1 MTTPPPA
8 AGARADT
15 TAPTDPVARA
25 ILRLVLYFDV
35 FQHPL
40 SQAELVRL
48 VAPQDP
54 ARAHQALALLAA
66 TGAVETRDHW
76 VFQPG
81 RAATI
86 ARRRERA
93 RHAERTWPLAR
104 LASALLARVPFVR
117 GVLITG
123 GMSKGS
129 TAPGDDVDFLLLVA
143 PGRVW
148 TLKSLLQGARR
159 AWPEPVR
166 DLFCT
171 NYLLAEDRPLV
182 DDRNLFTAVEL
193 ATAVPM
199 YGPEACAT
207 LLHANPWCR
216 RFVPGMDWALQRAAV
231 AAPLPPRPLATGIEA
246 MARGAAGQRIERASV
261 AAWDRYWNRKY
272 AWLDAA
278 TRAQRFKRREEV
290 ATNHLHDFQGYVLD
304 EVRRRLDA
312 VGLDEPLELARG
324 GQPVGSP

>member
-1 MTTPPPA
+1 MTVPTAPSA
-8 AGARADT
+8 AGAPAGVPDE
-15 TAPTDPVARA
+15 PVDRA
-25 ILRLVLYFDV
+25 IVRLVLYFDV

-40 SQAELVRL
+40 TQAELVRL
-48 VAPQDP
+48 VCPDDP
-54 ARAHQALALLAA
+54 DLVPQALARLAA
-66 TGAVETRDHW
+66 RGIVERRDHW
-76 VFQPG
+76 CFRPG
-81 RAATI
+81 RSAAI
-86 ARRRERA
+86 ARRQERA

-159 AWPEPVR
+159 AWPEPIR

-199 YGPEACAT
+199 YGPAGCAA
-207 LLHANPWCR
+207 LLRANAWSR
-216 RFVPGMDWALQRAAV
+216 RFVPGMPWAEQRAAA
-231 AAPLPPRPLATGIEA
+231 AAPLPRSPLARGVEA
-246 MARGAAGQRIERASV
+246 TIAGPGGQRIERASV

-272 AWLDAA
+272 AWLDEA

-304 EVRRRLDA
+304 EVRRRLVA

-324 GQPVGSP
+324 GRPVGSA

>member
-1 MTTPPPA
+1 MP
-8 AGARADT
+8 D
-15 TAPTDPVARA
+15 DPIARA
-25 ILRLVLYFDV
+25 IVRMVLYFDV

-40 SQAELVRL
+40 TRAELVRL
-48 VAPQDP
+48 VAPDAP
-54 ARAHQALALLAA
+54 DAIEAAIHRLAA
-66 TGAVETRDHW
+66 HGVLETREVW
-76 VFQPG
+76 CYRPG
-81 RAATI
+81 RAASVP
-86 ARRRERA
+86 RRAARA

-104 LASALLARVPFVR
+104 LAAALLARVPFVR

-129 TAPGDDVDFLLLVA
+129 TAPGDDVDFMLLVA

-159 AWPEPVR
+159 AWPEAVR

-199 YGPEACAT
+199 YGPESCTA
-207 LLHANPWCR
+207 LLRANDWCLQ
-216 RFVPGMDWALQRAAV
+216 FVPGMSWAEQRAAA
-231 AAPLPPRPLATGIEA
+231 AAPLPAAPLARGLEA
-246 MARGAAGQRIERASV
+246 RVAGASGLRLERASV

-272 AWLDAA
+272 AWLDQA

-304 EVRRRLDA
+304 EVRRRMVA
-312 VGLDEPLELARG
+312 VGIDETLEIARG
-324 GQPVGSP
+324 GQPLREP